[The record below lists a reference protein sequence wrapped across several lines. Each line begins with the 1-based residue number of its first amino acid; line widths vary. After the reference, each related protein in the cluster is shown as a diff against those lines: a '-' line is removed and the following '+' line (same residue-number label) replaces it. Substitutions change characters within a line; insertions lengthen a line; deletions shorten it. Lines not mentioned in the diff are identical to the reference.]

1 MGSAGFTLLPHACL
15 PLYFVI
21 LLRQSI
27 SILEFF
33 CLPSVSHSYADPKV
47 SPPAYEYDAT
57 SSFDNRLV
65 SIDLTKHAGT
75 FSHSF
80 FPFFG
85 PSFLF
90 FCFSGGNALQKRKAG
105 CLGAA
110 NYSSRSKRTLVVVA
124 SMWWIEEVEKGGTTA
139 SYGYSCSV

>member
-27 SILEFF
+27 SILEFL
-33 CLPSVSHSYADPKV
+33 CLPPVSHSYADPQGQ
-47 SPPAYEYDAT
+47 SSRIRIRRYELFRQQT
-57 SSFDNRLV
+57 GES
-65 SIDLTKHAGT
+65 DLTKHAGT

-105 CLGAA
+105 CLG
-110 NYSSRSKRTLVVVA
+110 SSELQVRGVNERS
-124 SMWWIEEVEKGGTTA
+124 WWHLCGG
-139 SYGYSCSV
+139 